1 MESIMSKALY
11 KGPTQNFFIS
21 GDLKVDTIEMNA
33 HLAQVVSKLNNLSAN
48 SLGEI
53 QIDKLRNYFLVKA
66 AIAENLEDA
75 ANSLRGLQVSS
86 SAIPFITLQQ

>member
-1 MESIMSKALY
+1 MSKALY

-53 QIDKLRNYFLVKA
+53 
-66 AIAENLEDA
+66 
-75 ANSLRGLQVSS
+75 
-86 SAIPFITLQQ
+86 

>member
-1 MESIMSKALY
+1 MSGQIVGDSTEDKATKKILSAMESIMSKALY

-53 QIDKLRNYFLVKA
+53 
-66 AIAENLEDA
+66 
-75 ANSLRGLQVSS
+75 
-86 SAIPFITLQQ
+86 